1 MIGFTNAAP
10 FRLIAPG
17 FPVAM
22 LSGDPSDLTAR
33 MSAGE
38 LDACLLPTG
47 AFERLG
53 DRVKPLGPYGIA
65 CCGHVMSLRLF
76 SKVPVHDLMQPERT
90 VYVTPRTTT
99 TRELLRELFRREFGA
114 VPKITEDATIAD
126 ASLLIG
132 DEAMDFSRPE
142 YRWPVARD
150 ISEWWFSQTG
160 LGFIFAQWV
169 VTAAASEESVAVLTE
184 WVEENLAFAATSE
197 GRERLREAGAAVG
210 WSPAITELYFERLE
224 FRLAQKH
231 TQGLAEFHRV
241 LKGINHGD

>member
-10 FRLIAPG
+10 FRLIAPR
-17 FPVAM
+17 FPVTM
-22 LSGDPSDLTAR
+22 LSGDPSELTER
-33 MSAGE
+33 MAAGE

-53 DRVKPLGPYGIA
+53 DKVKPLGPYGIA

-76 SKVPVHDLMQPERT
+76 SKVPVRDLLQTGRT
-90 VYVTPRTTT
+90 VHVTPRTTT
-99 TRELLRELFRREFGA
+99 TRHLLRELFRREFGA
-114 VPKITEDATIAD
+114 VPKITEDATASD

-142 YRWPVARD
+142 YRWPVAKD

-160 LGFIFAQWV
+160 LGFVFAQWV
-169 VTAAASEESVAVLTE
+169 VTAVASEESVAVLTE

-197 GRERLREAGAAVG
+197 GRKRLRDAGTTSG
-210 WSPAITELYFERLE
+210 WSAAMAELYFERLE
-224 FRLAQKH
+224 FRLARKH
-231 TQGLAEFHRV
+231 TEGLAEFHRV